1 MEQQES
7 KGKSKIIKETF
18 PSEIISIIGDIFAG
32 IILLLLVL
40 PFKSFPILIMI
51 VPALLSLRGNLS
63 GPFIARTS
71 RDFIVGEFNKKSW
84 VQNTLATFSLA
95 IVTGLFIGS
104 CSFMMD
110 IFLIRTF
117 ILPIEIVILIS
128 IISII
133 LTLLISIPSSTL
145 LNYIS
150 FKYGLDPNNTVNP
163 LMTAIDDFFT
173 VICFYITLIMLGV
186 P

>member
-7 KGKSKIIKETF
+7 KGKNKIIKETF

-84 VQNTLATFSLA
+84 IQNTLATFSLA
-95 IVTGLFIGS
+95 IVTGLFI
-104 CSFMMD
+104 
-110 IFLIRTF
+110 
-117 ILPIEIVILIS
+117 
-128 IISII
+128 
-133 LTLLISIPSSTL
+133 
-145 LNYIS
+145 
-150 FKYGLDPNNTVNP
+150 
-163 LMTAIDDFFT
+163 
-173 VICFYITLIMLGV
+173 
-186 P
+186 